1 MIYDIGLEG
10 SPKDYHRKQLINE
23 LNQLRS
29 MFDEANDEI
38 IDTNSQKR
46 ILNGDTK
53 HLWFRDNVAFYFST
67 GKILDDDDKELLTN
81 ILSYFDY
88 HKRTYLGNFYKIL
101 SYKDPVIQ
109 KFEKKLN
116 IGNGNYHFILIVI
129 SYPIIEDIKY
139 APDPKFMNRGV
150 VDYYVD
156 INIIKQKMM
165 EYIREYG
172 IVSQLEES
180 FTTVDP
186 VTVNNSFTHR
196 DIQWAIGQEI
206 DHDLMKSN
214 ITSTPVRTR
223 VQPSQRDKIHAI
235 DVRDTIPLNTRTQV
249 KGFDILSIPI
259 PYRSVYSRTTDTI
272 QANPKQH
279 TFQLYDSEEDY
290 MMKVMP

>member
-1 MIYDIGLEG
+1 MKNLLLMRAPLKYIQGEG
-10 SPKDYHRKQLINE
+10 SLTHFYENVKSFGSRFLFIC
-23 LNQLRS
+23 S
-29 MFDEANDEI
+29 
-38 IDTNSQKR
+38 NS
-46 ILNGDTK
+46 G
-53 HLWFRDNVAFYFST
+53 
-67 GKILDDDDKELLTN
+67 
-81 ILSYFDY
+81 
-88 HKRTYLGNFYKIL
+88 YKATH
-101 SYKDPVIQ
+101 D
-109 KFEKKLN
+109 
-116 IGNGNYHFILIVI
+116 
-129 SYPIIEDIKY
+129 
-139 APDPKFMNRGV
+139 
-150 VDYYVD
+150 
-156 INIIKQKMM
+156 
-165 EYIREYG
+165 
-172 IVSQLEES
+172 QLEES

-196 DIQWAIGQEI
+196 DIQWAIGQDI

-290 MMKVMP
+290 MMKVMPWVVPIAIQK